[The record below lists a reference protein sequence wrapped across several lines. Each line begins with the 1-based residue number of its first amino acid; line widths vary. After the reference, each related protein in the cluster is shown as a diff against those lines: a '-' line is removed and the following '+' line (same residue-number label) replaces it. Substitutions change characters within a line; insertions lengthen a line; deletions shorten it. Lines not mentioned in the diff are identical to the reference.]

1 MNEKKLIIE
10 QTFTLAIK
18 NHKKNNFQIAENLYK
33 EVLKKNPNH
42 FEALYYLGILLGQ
55 IKRFD
60 SAIPLLKKAIQTKPN
75 HAIALNN
82 LGNMQGELGEY
93 ENAISSYEKAIAI
106 QPDYLD
112 AHYNF
117 GLVLQKLGEYEKAI
131 SSYEKAIA
139 IQPNFALAHNNIGNA
154 QRSLG
159 EYQNAISSYEKAIAI
174 QPNDAMA
181 YNNLGILLQDLG
193 ENQKAISSYAKAIAI
208 QPKFA
213 LAHNNLGNVQK
224 EIKEYEKAI
233 SSYEKAI
240 AIQPNDAMAYN
251 NLGILLQDL
260 GENQKAISSYEMA
273 VKNEPENL
281 SYLYLL
287 SRVNERILNSN
298 LKKKIYKIIKKKN
311 CTKKN
316 IAYGNFLLSRYE
328 LKAKKYKNEFNHLI
342 KGHQLYFDSEEKKF
356 KKNLKYW
363 LNILPKRKKLIN
375 LNKNNK
381 NTKSDIC
388 EIKPIFIIGVP
399 RCGSTLIEK
408 IIASGSQNIPIGE
421 ETGIIDTEI
430 GNLINKRQLLNL
442 DIQKLRQKIL
452 EKYKLKKLVK
462 ENSKYIFTDKSL
474 ENFFYIDIIIKIF
487 PMAKIINCRRNALS
501 SIMSTLKNN
510 LSVLSWPHNLE
521 NIFKYY
527 NIYYQNIK
535 NFEKTFPNFIYDLQY
550 EKFVS
555 NPENES
561 KKLMKFCDLSWD
573 KKCLEFYKRKDL
585 ISETT
590 SNFQIRKAI
599 YKDSINKYLLYS
611 QFLSKYEDKYSWFG

>member
-1 MNEKKLIIE
+1 MNEKKKLIIE

-93 ENAISSYEKAIAI
+93 QNAISSYEKAIAI

-139 IQPNFALAHNNIGNA
+139 IQPN
-154 QRSLG
+154 
-159 EYQNAISSYEKAIAI
+159 
-174 QPNDAMA
+174 
-181 YNNLGILLQDLG
+181 
-193 ENQKAISSYAKAIAI
+193 
-208 QPKFA
+208 FA

-273 VKNEPENL
+273 VKYEPENL

-287 SRVNERILNSN
+287 SRVNEKILNSN

-311 CTKKN
+311 FTKKN

-328 LKAKKYKNEFNHLI
+328 LKARKYKNEFNHLI

-408 IIASGSQNIPIGE
+408 IIASGGQNIPIGE

-510 LSVLSWPHNLE
+510 LSVLSWPHNLG

-527 NIYYQNIK
+527 NIYYQIIK